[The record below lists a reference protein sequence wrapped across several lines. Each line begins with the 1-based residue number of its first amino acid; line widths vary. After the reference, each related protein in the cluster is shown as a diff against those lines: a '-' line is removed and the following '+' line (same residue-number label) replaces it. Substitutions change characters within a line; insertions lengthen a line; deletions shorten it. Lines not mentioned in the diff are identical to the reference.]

1 MASINL
7 TAFPTLRP
15 MFQQRE
21 RQINLIRLRQAMG
34 PVEADVI
41 LQFWTELSQQIQ
53 MEDESHHVKGL
64 LDEIGADINLL
75 KAIRQSLENHKGDPT
90 VDEKLTQ
97 IMRVIVMLLEAE
109 EQLRRWYNHL
119 RDKELAYVMS
129 INIAVPSKAREK
141 KKMDDDKK
149 LEGQKKAKKAIEQTQ
164 KKKEEPTKKMDA

>member
-1 MASINL
+1 MPSINL
-7 TAFPTLRP
+7 STFPALRP

-34 PVEADVI
+34 PVEAELI
-41 LQFWTELSQQIQ
+41 LHFWTELSQQIQ
-53 MEDESHHVKGL
+53 MEDESHRIKGL
-64 LDEIGADINLL
+64 LNEIGADITLL
-75 KAIRQSLENHKGDPT
+75 KAIRQTLQNQKDDPA

-97 IMRVIVMLLEAE
+97 IMRVIMMLLEAE

-119 RDKELAYVMS
+119 RDKELAYIMS
-129 INIAVPSKAREK
+129 INLAVPSKARDK

-149 LEGQKKAKKAIEQTQ
+149 LKGQKKAKKAIEQTQ

>member
-21 RQINLIRLRQAMG
+21 RQINLIRLRQTMG

-64 LDEIGADINLL
+64 LNEIGADISLL
-75 KAIRQSLENHKGDPT
+75 KAIRQSLENHKGDPA
-90 VDEKLTQ
+90 VDEKLSQ
-97 IMRVIVMLLEAE
+97 IMRVILMLLEAE
-109 EQLRRWYNHL
+109 EQLRRWYNQL

-129 INIAVPSKAREK
+129 INIAVPSKARDK
-141 KKMDDDKK
+141 KKMEDDKK
-149 LEGQKKAKKAIEQTQ
+149 LKGQKKAKKAIEQTQ